1 MKMYDSYTN
10 VGYYMK
16 NNGKIVVSGTTTVGL
31 VCMDGVIL
39 GSDRR
44 ATSGFFVAHPHVK
57 KIYKLDNHIA
67 ATIAGVVADAQNIMG
82 IASANIKLYK
92 YIHNRPISVK
102 AAANLIS
109 NILLSSRVYPYVV
122 QLLVGGYDSSGP
134 HLFALDPYGTVTEEK
149 YTATGSGSPMAIS
162 ILEDSFKKG
171 MPVKDSIEI
180 VARAISSAMKRDPA
194 SGGGY
199 DIIIITRDGMR
210 EISSE
215 ELAVYKSV

>member
-1 MKMYDSYTN
+1 VYDSYIN
-10 VGYYMK
+10 MGKYMK
-16 NNGKIVVSGTTTVGL
+16 KDGKIVVSGTTTVGL
-31 VCMDGVIL
+31 VCTDGVIL

-57 KIYKLDNHIA
+57 KIYRLDDHIA

-92 YIHNRPISVK
+92 YTHNRPISVK

-109 NILLSSRVYPYVV
+109 NILLSSRVYPFVV
-122 QLLVGGYDSSGP
+122 QLLVGGYDHNGP

-171 MPVKDSIEI
+171 MSVKDSIEI

-199 DIIIITRDGMR
+199 DIIIISKEEVR

-215 ELAVYKSV
+215 ELTMYKPV